1 MNVIIFAP
9 CNIVTGGV
17 ELAHQLCYELNAYAE
32 STGTDITAKM
42 CYNDISKS
50 FEDRC
55 RDIPEDKDAPDR
67 YAIYNTEHITDRS
80 VIDREDT
87 VLVIPETSSLIS
99 YQFTRAKKVLWWMS
113 VDNYISCTDEKDLDL
128 LAEHF
133 SLHLYQSE
141 YARQYVSDKIPGAEL
156 MPLTDYINL
165 QHGTFLYPGEFRKNL
180 ALYNPKKGLQDLK
193 PLIERTQSWLQW
205 LPLINLDVEKEIL
218 YMQMARIYVD
228 FGPHPGM
235 DRIPREAAVNGCCV
249 ITNKKGSAA
258 NDVDVPIPAKYKFED
273 MTALDDI
280 EKLMHDICD
289 DFTAHQNDFA
299 LYRERI
305 HGEKKRFEQE
315 TAAFA
320 EALCRM

>member
-32 STGTDITAKM
+32 STGADIMAKM

-80 VIDREDT
+80 VIDRED
-87 VLVIPETSSLIS
+87 
-99 YQFTRAKKVLWWMS
+99 
-113 VDNYISCTDEKDLDL
+113 
-128 LAEHF
+128 
-133 SLHLYQSE
+133 
-141 YARQYVSDKIPGAEL
+141 
-156 MPLTDYINL
+156 
-165 QHGTFLYPGEFRKNL
+165 
-180 ALYNPKKGLQDLK
+180 
-193 PLIERTQSWLQW
+193 
-205 LPLINLDVEKEIL
+205 
-218 YMQMARIYVD
+218 
-228 FGPHPGM
+228 
-235 DRIPREAAVNGCCV
+235 
-249 ITNKKGSAA
+249 
-258 NDVDVPIPAKYKFED
+258 
-273 MTALDDI
+273 
-280 EKLMHDICD
+280 
-289 DFTAHQNDFA
+289 A

-320 EALCRM
+320 EAICRM